1 MAGVGENLQ
10 REDESIVDEG
20 KAPLMEAGYSTP

>member
-10 REDESIVDEG
+10 RGDEYIVDEG
-20 KAPLMEAGYSTP
+20 KAPLMEVCFSTP